1 MSDEPMAAIDDV
13 TSAAVLP
20 DFLEE
25 LKQRGVEAIED

>member
-1 MSDEPMAAIDDV
+1 MSDEPIAAIDE
-13 TSAAVLP
+13 AMK